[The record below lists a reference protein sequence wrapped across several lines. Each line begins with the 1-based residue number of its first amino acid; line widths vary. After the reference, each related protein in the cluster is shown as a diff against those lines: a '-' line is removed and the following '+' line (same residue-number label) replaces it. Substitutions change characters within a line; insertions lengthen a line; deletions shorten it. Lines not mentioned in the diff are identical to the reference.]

1 MKKRILSVF
10 LGIML
15 VFENGTAVSAA
26 ENGILPGNF
35 EQMTAESS
43 QVSNEAGMP
52 VTFEEEQDSEMLED
66 SADPG
71 ETEWFAGEAE
81 AAFTENEEDGF
92 LSGDGSSDG
101 FSDGT
106 EVWEDQTDKKQGEAL
121 APDATEA
128 VLDADQGSDI
138 TESLNQLLLL
148 MGQRA
153 SSENPCRVII
163 PPGNY
168 QLSGTIC
175 MYSNLTLCAEG
186 AVLTKTSTDKRVLL
200 RLGNR
205 TESAGGYDGYQN
217 VTIEGG
223 TWNCNYEAVEGKDEN
238 GGFVGF
244 RIGHATNVTIRN
256 VTFLNNLKSHFV
268 EFAGVK
274 NATVT
279 GCTFRGYYEAYEG
292 GGQECIQLD
301 ACLDYIFPGY
311 QPFDGAVCENILIEG
326 NTFENVFAGVGSHS
340 MVYDRPYRNIV
351 IRGNT
356 FRNIKKRT
364 VWCLNYVDSQIEDNV
379 MENVGGGVLVSSLYL
394 PNTHLVPGAASG
406 ISGNHMAAN
415 ISVKRN
421 RISISSTS
429 VVNGSAWKGY
439 GIQVQGKKIALSEAG
454 IPADIYKETQVTIE
468 ENTITGP
475 GTGIAL
481 QLAENCAV
489 SNNQLNLERA
499 SGFSNMGISLSAS
512 SQNAVRDNLIS
523 GCKNVGIY
531 LYNGGSSIKMAS
543 ENNRIEKNLV
553 SQVSGDGIL
562 AEADCTGTVI
572 SQNQIASGRKNGILV
587 RNSKN
592 CQIAGNQ
599 VIKCGLN
606 GIYLDNLGN
615 ATIKNNKME
624 SCSGWGL
631 GISSSQVRSFYGNY
645 AVSNKKC
652 GIYAK
657 QSKISGNKRNRLEE
671 NKSPYAIYTSKCT
684 GIITVR
690 IPVSAKVT
698 RKTTRVTG
706 KAPGGKS
713 LTIYAVG
720 KNSNKRIGRG
730 YINSRKKYSIAI
742 RKQKKGTVL
751 RFVMKD
757 KYGNISYSNKK
768 VK

>member
-1 MKKRILSVF
+1 MKKRILSVL
-10 LGIML
+10 LGTVLIL
-15 VFENGTAVSAA
+15 ENGAAVSAG
-26 ENGILPGNF
+26 ENDTFPGNF
-35 EQMTAESS
+35 EQMTAEFS
-43 QVSNEAGMP
+43 QVSNETEIP
-52 VTFEEEQDSEMLED
+52 ETIEEEQAPEILED
-66 SADPG
+66 SSDPG
-71 ETEWFAGEAE
+71 ETEWFAGEEDAV
-81 AAFTENEEDGF
+81 FTENGEEGF
-92 LSGDGSSDG
+92 LSEEGVSDG

-106 EVWEDQTDKKQGEAL
+106 EAWEDQSDEKQEEAL

-128 VLDADQGSDI
+128 VLDAEQGSDI

-148 MGQRA
+148 MSQRA
-153 SSENPCRVII
+153 SAENPCRVTI

-168 QLSGTIC
+168 QLSDTIC

-186 AVLTKTSTDKRVLL
+186 AILTKTSTDKHVLL
-200 RLGNR
+200 RLGNQ

-223 TWNCNYEAVEGKDEN
+223 TWDCNYEAVEGKDES

-244 RIGHATNVTIRN
+244 RIGHATNITIRN

-268 EFAGVK
+268 ELAGVK

-340 MVYDRPYRNIV
+340 MVYDRLYRNIV

-364 VWCLNYVDSQIEDNV
+364 VWCLNYVDSQVEDNV

-394 PNTHLVPGAASG
+394 PNTHLVPGASLG
-406 ISGNHMAAN
+406 ISGNHMAGN

-421 RISISSTS
+421 QISISSTS
-429 VVNGSAWKGY
+429 VVNGSTWRGY
-439 GIQVQGKKIALSEAG
+439 GIQVQGKKITSMQAG
-454 IPADIYKETQVTIE
+454 IPAGVYNETQVTIE
-468 ENTITGP
+468 ENTVTGP

-481 QLAENCAV
+481 QLAENCTV
-489 SNNQLNLERA
+489 SNNRLNLERA

-512 SQNAVRDNLIS
+512 SQNTVRDNLIS

-531 LYNGGSSIKMAS
+531 LYNGGSSIKMPS

-553 SQVSGDGIL
+553 SQLYGDGIL
-562 AEADCTGTVI
+562 AEADSTGTVI

-592 CQIAGNQ
+592 CQVADNQ
-599 VIKCGLN
+599 ITKCGLN

-631 GISSSQVRSFYGNY
+631 GINSSQVRSFYGNY
-645 AVSNKKC
+645 AVSNQKC

-657 QSKISGNKRNRLEE
+657 QSKFSVNKRNRLEE

-684 GIITVR
+684 GIVTVR
-690 IPVSAKVT
+690 VPVSAKIT
-698 RKTTRVTG
+698 RKTAKVTG
-706 KAPGGKS
+706 KAPGGRS

-720 KNSNKRIGRG
+720 KNSNKKIGRG
-730 YINSRKKYSIAI
+730 YINSRKRYSVAI

-751 RFVMKD
+751 RFVLKD
-757 KYGNISYSNKK
+757 KYGNISYSNTK

>member
-10 LGIML
+10 LGTVL
-15 VFENGTAVSAA
+15 VLENGAAVSAA
-26 ENGILPGNF
+26 ENSIFPGKF
-35 EQMTAESS
+35 EQMAAESS
-43 QVSNEAGMP
+43 QAPNEIEIP
-52 VTFEEEQDSEMLED
+52 ETIEEEQNSEILED
-66 SADPG
+66 STDPG
-71 ETEWFAGEAE
+71 ETEWFAGEEDAV
-81 AAFTENEEDGF
+81 FTGNGEEEFLSEDGI
-92 LSGDGSSDG
+92 SDG

-106 EVWEDQTDKKQGEAL
+106 EVWEDQLDEKQEKAL

-128 VLDADQGSDI
+128 VLDAEQGSDI
-138 TESLNQLLLL
+138 TEPLNQLLLL
-148 MGQRA
+148 MSQRA
-153 SSENPCRVII
+153 SAQNPCKVTI

-168 QLSGTIC
+168 RLSGTIC

-186 AVLTKTSTDKRVLL
+186 AVITKTSVSKHVLL
-200 RLGNR
+200 RLGNQS
-205 TESAGGYDGYQN
+205 ESAGGYDGYQN
-217 VTIEGG
+217 ITIEGG
-223 TWNCNYEAVEGKDEN
+223 TWDCNYAVVEDKDGS
-238 GGFVGF
+238 GGFVSF
-244 RIGHATNVTIRN
+244 RIGHANNVTIRN

-268 EFAGVK
+268 ELAGVK

-340 MVYDRPYRNIV
+340 MMYDRPYRNIV
-351 IRGNT
+351 VRGNI

-364 VWCLNYVDSQIEDNV
+364 VWCLNYVDSQVEDNV
-379 MENVGGGVLVSSLYL
+379 MENVGGGVLISSMYL
-394 PNTHLVPGAASG
+394 PNTHLVPGTSSG
-406 ISGNHMAAN
+406 ISGNHMAGN

-429 VVNGSAWKGY
+429 VVNGSTWKGY
-439 GIQVQGKKIALSEAG
+439 GIQVQGKKTDVSRAG
-454 IPADIYKETQVTIE
+454 IPADTYKESQVTIE
-468 ENTITGP
+468 GNTITGP

-481 QLAENCAV
+481 QLAEDCTI
-489 SNNQLNLERA
+489 SNNQLNLEC
-499 SGFSNMGISLSAS
+499 STGFSNMGISLAAS
-512 SQNAVRDNLIS
+512 SQNIVRDNLVS

-531 LYNGGSSIKMAS
+531 LYNGGSSIKMS
-543 ENNRIEKNLV
+543 SINNRIERNLV
-553 SQVSGDGIL
+553 SQTCGDGIL
-562 AEADCTGTVI
+562 TEAGCTGTVI
-572 SQNQIASGRKNGILV
+572 SKNQIASGRKNGILV
-587 RNSKN
+587 RGSKN
-592 CQIAGNQ
+592 CQVAGNQ
-599 VIKCGLN
+599 VTKCGLN

-624 SCSGWGL
+624 NCSGWGL
-631 GISSSQVRSFYGNY
+631 GINSSGVRSIYGNY
-645 AVSNKKC
+645 AASNKKC

-657 QSKISGNKRNRLEE
+657 QSKISGNKRNRLEG
-671 NKSPYAIYTSKCT
+671 NKSPYAIYASKCT
-684 GIITVR
+684 GILTVR
-690 IPVSAKVT
+690 VPVSAKIT

-706 KAPGGKS
+706 KAPGGRS

-730 YINSRKKYSIAI
+730 YINSSKRYSVAI
-742 RKQKKGTVL
+742 HKQKKGTVL

-757 KYGNISYSNKK
+757 KYGNISYCNKK